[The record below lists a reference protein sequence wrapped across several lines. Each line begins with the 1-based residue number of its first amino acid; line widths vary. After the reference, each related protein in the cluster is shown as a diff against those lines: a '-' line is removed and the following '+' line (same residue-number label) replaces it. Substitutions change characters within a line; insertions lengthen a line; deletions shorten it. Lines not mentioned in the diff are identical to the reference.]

1 MAERKRGRPSKG
13 VRKRIPL
20 QVPVPLA
27 ELIEEQAR
35 RDGVYVN
42 EWLTDKIAKSLGY
55 PLTRQEQLPLN
66 DAA

>member
-20 QVPVPLA
+20 KVPVPLA

-35 RDGVYVN
+35 RNGVYVN
-42 EWLTDKIAKSLGY
+42 DWVMDQLARSLGY
-55 PLTRQEQLPLN
+55 SLNRQEQLPLN